1 MPAPWFDLAG
11 PRRLVLFGL
20 LAPVAPVAALAV
32 SVGYVRIRAAGHRYH
47 EAGVTAAPVALVL
60 GAQVYPDGTPSS
72 FLAARLD
79 LARRLYASG
88 RVRVLLVSGDGR
100 AAVYDEP
107 TAMRAYLIAA
117 GVPAAAIVTDNHG
130 LDTYD
135 SCARAQ
141 RVFGVTAC
149 TVVTQSYH
157 LPRAVATARAL
168 GLDANGVGDDSVR
181 RRVAWWR
188 GAARDQVACVK
199 TLLDLLTRRDP
210 VLGGHDPR
218 VDAALRESG

>member
-1 MPAPWFDLAG
+1 MPAPRLHLAG
-11 PRRLVLFGL
+11 LGRLALLAL
-20 LAPVAPVAALAV
+20 LAPAAAVAV
-32 SVGYVRIRAAGHRYH
+32 SVGYVRVRAAGHRYD
-47 EAGVTAAPVALVL
+47 EDGVPAAPVALVL

-88 RVRVLLVSGDGR
+88 RVGVLLVSGDGR
-100 AAVYDEP
+100 AVEYDEP
-107 TAMRAYLIAA
+107 KAMRDYLIAA
-117 GVPAAAIVTDNHG
+117 GVPAAAIVTDDHG

-135 SCARAQ
+135 SCARAK
-141 RVFGVTAC
+141 RVFGVTTL
-149 TVVTQSYH
+149 TVVTQCYH

-168 GLDANGVGDDSVR
+168 SLAANGVGDDSVR
-181 RRVAWWR
+181 RRMAWWR

-218 VDAALRESG
+218 VDTALRESG